1 MNLGKIVRVLV
12 RLIIRYAK
20 PYWWHLLIV
29 VIAQVI
35 ATLAT
40 LALPRLNADIID
52 HGIAAGDTGY
62 IGSTGLVM
70 LGVAGIQVV
79 SEVVATFFAAR
90 ATMGIGRDLRAD
102 VFDQVTELSVHQVQ
116 EFGPGTLMT
125 RTTNDLTQV
134 QSLALVVA
142 STVLLSPIML
152 IGGLVM
158 AMEQDVVLSAVI
170 WAAVPVLLVFVWLLF
185 ARVMPLFRRMQD
197 RIDAVNTVLREQIA
211 GIRVV
216 RAFVQEAK
224 QAQRFDRANRE
235 LTEVSFGIG
244 RWMVLMGPVIAMILQ
259 AAMVAVLFFGG
270 HRVAAG
276 EVQVGG
282 VAALMQYLTLILMAV
297 MMGVFVFMMIPRA
310 AVAARRIQEVL
321 TTEPELDSPHQQMA
335 QPASAE
341 LVFDHVQ
348 VQLPG
353 AEAPIVDEV
362 SFRIPPGTTT
372 AIIGSTGSGKTTLVK
387 LMSRLIDPTA
397 GVVRLGG
404 VDLRE
409 LSRQTVSDLVG
420 LAPQTAT
427 LFSGTVG
434 SNLRFAAP
442 QATDE
447 QLREALEIAQ
457 CWDFLPQELAAALE
471 YPVSQG
477 GANLSGGQRQRLSI
491 ARALVGG
498 RQIYVFDDALSAL
511 DASTEAAVRAGLAR
525 LQRDSGA
532 SVVMVAQRVSA
543 ITEADQILVID
554 QGRIVGIG
562 THAELSETNAV
573 YRQIIDSQQVTS

>member
-1 MNLGKIVRVLV
+1 MARVLL
-12 RLIIRYAK
+12 RLLSRYAK

-125 RTTNDLTQV
+125 RTTNDVTQV

-321 TTEPELDSPHQQMA
+321 TTEPELVSPHRQMA

-372 AIIGSTGSGKTTLVK
+372 AIIGSTGSGKSTLVK

-397 GVVRLGG
+397 GVVRLDG

-525 LQRDSGA
+525 LQRGSGA

>member
-1 MNLGKIVRVLV
+1 
-12 RLIIRYAK
+12 
-20 PYWWHLLIV
+20 
-29 VIAQVI
+29 
-35 ATLAT
+35 
-40 LALPRLNADIID
+40 D
-52 HGIAAGDTGY
+52 
-62 IGSTGLVM
+62 
-70 LGVAGIQVV
+70 
-79 SEVVATFFAAR
+79 
-90 ATMGIGRDLRAD
+90 
-102 VFDQVTELSVHQVQ
+102 
-116 EFGPGTLMT
+116 
-125 RTTNDLTQV
+125 
-134 QSLALVVA
+134 
-142 STVLLSPIML
+142 
-152 IGGLVM
+152 
-158 AMEQDVVLSAVI
+158 
-170 WAAVPVLLVFVWLLF
+170 
-185 ARVMPLFRRMQD
+185 
-197 RIDAVNTVLREQIA
+197 
-211 GIRVV
+211 
-216 RAFVQEAK
+216 
-224 QAQRFDRANRE
+224 
-235 LTEVSFGIG
+235 
-244 RWMVLMGPVIAMILQ
+244 
-259 AAMVAVLFFGG
+259 
-270 HRVAAG
+270 
-276 EVQVGG
+276 
-282 VAALMQYLTLILMAV
+282 
-297 MMGVFVFMMIPRA
+297 
-310 AVAARRIQEVL
+310 
-321 TTEPELDSPHQQMA
+321 PELDSPRQQMA
-335 QPASAE
+335 PPASAE

-372 AIIGSTGSGKTTLVK
+372 AIIGSTGSGKSTLVK

-457 CWDFLPQELAAALE
+457 CWDFLPQELAESLA

>member
-1 MNLGKIVRVLV
+1 MLL
-12 RLIIRYAK
+12 RLLSRYAK

-125 RTTNDLTQV
+125 RTTNDVTQV

-321 TTEPELDSPHQQMA
+321 TTEPELVSPHRQMA

-372 AIIGSTGSGKTTLVK
+372 AIIGSTGSGKSTLVK

-397 GVVRLGG
+397 GVVRLDG

-525 LQRDSGA
+525 LQRGSGA

>member
-1 MNLGKIVRVLV
+1 MARVLL
-12 RLIIRYAK
+12 RLLSRYAK
-20 PYWWHLLIV
+20 PYGWHLLIV
-29 VIAQVI
+29 VIAQVM
-35 ATLAT
+35 ATMAT

-52 HGIAAGDTGY
+52 HGIATGDTGY

-70 LGVAGIQVV
+70 LGVAGLQVV
-79 SEVVATFFAAR
+79 CEVAATFFAAR

-102 VFDQVTELSVHQVQ
+102 LFEQVTDLSVHQVQ
-116 EFGPGTLMT
+116 QFGPGTLMT
-125 RTTNDLTQV
+125 RTTNDVTQV

-321 TTEPELDSPHQQMA
+321 TTEPELVSPHRQMA

-372 AIIGSTGSGKTTLVK
+372 AIIGSTGSGKSTLVK

>member
-1 MNLGKIVRVLV
+1 MLV

-90 ATMGIGRDLRAD
+90 ATMGIGRDMRAD
-102 VFDQVTELSVHQVQ
+102 LFEQVTDLSVHQVQ
-116 EFGPGTLMT
+116 QFGPGTLLT
-125 RTTNDLTQV
+125 RTTNDVEQV

-282 VAALMQYLTLILMAV
+282 VAALMQYLTLILMAGR
-297 MMGVFVFMMIPRA
+297 MGVVVFMMIPR
-310 AVAARRIQEVL
+310 
-321 TTEPELDSPHQQMA
+321 
-335 QPASAE
+335 
-341 LVFDHVQ
+341 
-348 VQLPG
+348 
-353 AEAPIVDEV
+353 
-362 SFRIPPGTTT
+362 
-372 AIIGSTGSGKTTLVK
+372 
-387 LMSRLIDPTA
+387 
-397 GVVRLGG
+397 GG
-404 VDLRE
+404 
-409 LSRQTVSDLVG
+409 G
-420 LAPQTAT
+420 
-427 LFSGTVG
+427 
-434 SNLRFAAP
+434 
-442 QATDE
+442 
-447 QLREALEIAQ
+447 
-457 CWDFLPQELAAALE
+457 
-471 YPVSQG
+471 
-477 GANLSGGQRQRLSI
+477 
-491 ARALVGG
+491 GG
-498 RQIYVFDDALSAL
+498 RGAPG
-511 DASTEAAVRAGLAR
+511 GL
-525 LQRDSGA
+525 
-532 SVVMVAQRVSA
+532 
-543 ITEADQILVID
+543 
-554 QGRIVGIG
+554 G
-562 THAELSETNAV
+562 T
-573 YRQIIDSQQVTS
+573 QP